1 MGSIKYGWISGY
13 PDGTFRPNNTITR
26 AEVTSIVNRMLN
38 RNADNEYINRN
49 KEKITVFSDVSKEH
63 WAYYIIAEA
72 TNSHDYT
79 KANGVERWS
88 M

>member
-1 MGSIKYGWISGY
+1 
-13 PDGTFRPNNTITR
+13 
-26 AEVTSIVNRMLN
+26 MLN